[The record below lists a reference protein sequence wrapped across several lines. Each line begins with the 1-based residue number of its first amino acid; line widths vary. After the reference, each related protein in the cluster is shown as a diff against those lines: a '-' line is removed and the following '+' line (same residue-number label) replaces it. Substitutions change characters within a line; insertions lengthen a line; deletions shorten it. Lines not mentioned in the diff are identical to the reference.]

1 MITSVFKKST
11 PLNYSLVVILI
22 LVFFFMFQIKDPSW
36 VTSYFLAFQKVSLL
50 CFILAS
56 FFMINFIVKKNGLSK
71 DNGYA
76 ILFYLLFVLFFPTIF
91 NNPNVIY
98 ANFFILLALRR
109 LISLQSL
116 KASKEKIFD
125 ASFWIFVASL
135 FQFWSVLFLILVFIS
150 IVFHVSRDYR
160 NWVLPFIAFLAVAV
174 LFYMTSLIFHIDAIA
189 FFQERAVIDFRID
202 YFKNNYEN
210 GALSIY
216 TAIALFF
223 VTSML
228 MTLSNRPQIV
238 HSSYKKIVACFFI
251 AAFVYIISPN
261 KSNDLLLFSIA
272 PLAIM
277 ATSHVEY
284 MQQKLNNEI
293 VYYVLIVCSLFTF
306 FSQL

>member
-22 LVFFFMFQIKDPSW
+22 LVFFFLFQIQEPSW
-36 VTSYFLAFQKVSLL
+36 MASYFLAFQKLSLL

-56 FFMINFIVKKNGLSK
+56 FFLINFIVKKNGLSK
-71 DNGYA
+71 DNGYS
-76 ILFYLLFVLFFPTIF
+76 IFFYLLFILFFPTIF
-91 NNPNVIY
+91 NNSNVIY
-98 ANFFILLALRR
+98 ANFFLLLALRR

-125 ASFWIFVASL
+125 ASFWILIASL
-135 FQFWSVLFLILVFIS
+135 FQFWCILFLILVFIS

-160 NWVLPFIAFLAVAV
+160 NWVLPFIALLAVAIIF
-174 LFYMTSLIFHIDAIA
+174 LLISLVFHFNAIE
-189 FFQERAVIDFRID
+189 FFEKRAVIDLRMD

-216 TAIALFF
+216 VAVALFF
-223 VTSML
+223 VVSVVT
-228 MTLSNRPQIV
+228 TLSNRPQIV
-238 HSSYKKIVACFFI
+238 HTSYKKVVACFFI
-251 AAFVYIISPN
+251 AAFVFILSPN
-261 KSNDLLLFSIA
+261 KSNDLLLFSIT
-272 PLAIM
+272 PLTIM
-277 ATSHVEY
+277 ASSHVEY

-293 VYYVLIVCSLFTF
+293 VFYVLICCSLFTF

>member
-22 LVFFFMFQIKDPSW
+22 LVFFFLFQIQEPSW
-36 VTSYFLAFQKVSLL
+36 MASYFLAFQKLSLL
-50 CFILAS
+50 CFIFAS
-56 FFMINFIVKKNGLSK
+56 FFLINFIVKKNGLSK
-71 DNGYA
+71 DNGYS
-76 ILFYLLFVLFFPTIF
+76 IFFYLLFILFFPTIF

-98 ANFFILLALRR
+98 ANFFLLLALRR

-125 ASFWIFVASL
+125 ASFWILVASL
-135 FQFWSVLFLILVFIS
+135 FQFWCILFLILVFIS

-160 NWVLPFIAFLAVAV
+160 NWVLPFIALLAVTIMFF
-174 LFYMTSLIFHIDAIA
+174 LISLIFHFDAIA
-189 FFQERAVIDFRID
+189 FFEKRAVIDLDIN

-216 TAIALFF
+216 VAVALFF
-223 VTSML
+223 VVSIVT
-228 MTLSNRPQIV
+228 TLSNRPQIV
-238 HSSYKKIVACFFI
+238 HTSYKKVVACFFI
-251 AAFVYIISPN
+251 AAFVFILSPN
-261 KSNDLLLFSIA
+261 KSNDLLLFSIT
-272 PLAIM
+272 PLTIM
-277 ATSHVEY
+277 ASSHIEY

-293 VYYVLIVCSLFTF
+293 VFYVLICCSLFTF

>member
-76 ILFYLLFVLFFPTIF
+76 ILFYLLFVLFFPTVF
-91 NNPNVIY
+91 NDSNVIY

-125 ASFWIFVASL
+125 AAFWIFIASL
-135 FQFWSVLFLILVFIS
+135 FQFWSILFLILVYIS

-160 NWVLPFIAFLAVAV
+160 NWVLPFIALLAVTI
-174 LFYMTSLIFHIDAIA
+174 LFYMTSLILNFDAIT
-189 FFQERAVIDFRID
+189 FIQERAMIDFRID

-210 GALSIY
+210 AALSIY
-216 TAIALFF
+216 TAVALFF

-251 AAFVYIISPN
+251 AVLVYIISPN

-272 PLAIM
+272 PLSIM

-293 VYYVLIVCSLFTF
+293 VFYTLIVCSLFTF

>member
-22 LVFFFMFQIKDPSW
+22 LVFFFLFQIQEPSW
-36 VTSYFLAFQKVSLL
+36 VSSYFLAFQKVSLL

-56 FFMINFIVKKNGLSK
+56 FFLINFIVKKNGLSK

-76 ILFYLLFVLFFPTIF
+76 IFFYLLFLLFFPTIF
-91 NNPNVIY
+91 NNANVIY
-98 ANFFILLALRR
+98 ANFFVLLALRR

-125 ASFWIFVASL
+125 ASFWILIASL
-135 FQFWSVLFLILVFIS
+135 FQFWCILFLILVFIS

-160 NWVLPFIAFLAVAV
+160 NWILPFIALIAVSIIFL
-174 LFYMTSLIFHIDAIA
+174 LISLIFHIDITE
-189 FFQERAVIDFRID
+189 FFQKRAVIDFNID
-202 YFKNNYEN
+202 YFKSNYEN

-216 TAIALFF
+216 VAVSLFF
-223 VTSML
+223 VVSML
-228 MTLSNRPQIV
+228 MTLSNRPQIL
-238 HSSYKKIVACFFI
+238 HSSYKKVVACFFI
-251 AAFVYIISPN
+251 AAFVYILSTD
-261 KSNDLLLFSIA
+261 KSNDLLFFSIA
-272 PLAIM
+272 PLTIM
-277 ATSHVEY
+277 AASHVEY

-293 VYYVLIVCSLFTF
+293 VFYVLILCSLFTF

>member
-22 LVFFFMFQIKDPSW
+22 LVFFFLFQIQEPSW
-36 VTSYFLAFQKVSLL
+36 MSSYFLAFQKISLL
-50 CFILAS
+50 CFISAS
-56 FFMINFIVKKNGLSK
+56 FFLINFIVKKNGLSK

-76 ILFYLLFVLFFPTIF
+76 IFFYLLFILFFPTIF

-98 ANFFILLALRR
+98 ANFFLLLALRR

-125 ASFWIFVASL
+125 ASFWILVASL
-135 FQFWSVLFLILVFIS
+135 FQFWCILFLILVFIS

-160 NWVLPFIAFLAVAV
+160 NWVLPFVALLAVAIIFLLV
-174 LFYMTSLIFHIDAIA
+174 SLIFHFNVIE
-189 FFQERAVIDFRID
+189 FFEKRAVIDLRID

-216 TAIALFF
+216 VAVALFF
-223 VTSML
+223 VVSML
-228 MTLSNRPQIV
+228 TTLSNRPQIV
-238 HSSYKKIVACFFI
+238 HTSYKKVVACFFI
-251 AAFVYIISPN
+251 AVFVFILSPN
-261 KSNDLLLFSIA
+261 KSNDLLIFSIT
-272 PLAIM
+272 PLTIM
-277 ATSHVEY
+277 AASHVEY
-284 MQQKLNNEI
+284 VQQKLNNEI
-293 VYYVLIVCSLFTF
+293 VFYVLICCSLFTF

>member
-76 ILFYLLFVLFFPTIF
+76 ILFYLLFLLFFPTIF

-160 NWVLPFIAFLAVAV
+160 NWVLPFIALLAVAV

-216 TAIALFF
+216 TAVALFF

-251 AAFVYIISPN
+251 AALVYIISPN

>member
-22 LVFFFMFQIKDPSW
+22 LVFFFLFQIQEPSW
-36 VTSYFLAFQKVSLL
+36 MSSSFLAFQKMSLL
-50 CFILAS
+50 CFVFAS
-56 FFMINFIVKKNGLSK
+56 FFLINFIVKKNGLSK

-76 ILFYLLFVLFFPTIF
+76 IFFYLLFLLFFPTIF

-98 ANFFILLALRR
+98 SNFFILLALRR

-125 ASFWIFVASL
+125 ASFWILVASL
-135 FQFWSVLFLILVFIS
+135 FQFWCILFLILVFIS
-150 IVFHVSRDYR
+150 IIFHVSRDYR
-160 NWVLPFIAFLAVAV
+160 NWVLPFIALLAVAV
-174 LFYMTSLIFHIDAIA
+174 IFLLISLIFHIDAIE
-189 FFQERAVIDFRID
+189 FFEKRAVVDFSLD

-216 TAIALFF
+216 TAVALFF
-223 VTSML
+223 VFSIVT
-228 MTLSNRPQIV
+228 TISNRPQIV
-238 HSSYKKIVACFFI
+238 HSSYKKVVACFFI
-251 AAFVYIISPN
+251 AVIVFIVSPN

-272 PLAIM
+272 PLTIM
-277 ATSHVEY
+277 ASSHVEY

-293 VYYVLIVCSLFTF
+293 VFYVLIACSLFTF

>member
-22 LVFFFMFQIKDPSW
+22 LVFFFMFQIRETSW
-36 VTSYFLAFQKVSLL
+36 INSYFTIFQKVSLL
-50 CFILAS
+50 CFIFAS

-76 ILFYLLFVLFFPTIF
+76 IFFYLLFILFFPTIF
-91 NNPNVIY
+91 NHPNVVY
-98 ANFFILLALRR
+98 ANFFVLLALRR

-116 KASKEKIFD
+116 KSSKEKIFD
-125 ASFWIFVASL
+125 ASFWIFMASL
-135 FQFWSVLFLILVFIS
+135 FQFWSILFLILVFIS
-150 IVFHVSRDYR
+150 IIFHVSRDYR
-160 NWVLPFIAFLAVAV
+160 NWVLPFIALLAVAV
-174 LFYMTSLIFHIDAIA
+174 VFYMISLMFHIDAVK
-189 FFQERAVIDFRID
+189 FVQERAIIDFRIN

-216 TAIALFF
+216 AAVVVFF
-223 VTSML
+223 VFSML
-228 MTLSNRPQIV
+228 TTLSNRPQIV
-238 HSSYKKIVACFFI
+238 HTSYKKVVACFFI
-251 AAFVYIISPN
+251 AVLVYIISPD

-272 PLAIM
+272 PLAMM
-277 ATSHVEY
+277 AASHVEY

-293 VYYVLIVCSLFTF
+293 VFYMLILCSLFTF

>member
-76 ILFYLLFVLFFPTIF
+76 ILFYLLFLLFFPTIF

-174 LFYMTSLIFHIDAIA
+174 LFYMTSLIFHIDAIS

-216 TAIALFF
+216 TAVALFF

>member
-22 LVFFFMFQIKDPSW
+22 LVFFFLFQIQEPSW
-36 VTSYFLAFQKVSLL
+36 MSSSFLAFQKMSLL
-50 CFILAS
+50 CFIFAS
-56 FFMINFIVKKNGLSK
+56 FFLINFIVKKNGLSK
-71 DNGYA
+71 DNGYS
-76 ILFYLLFVLFFPTIF
+76 IFFYLLFLLFFPTIF
-91 NNPNVIY
+91 NDPNVIY

-125 ASFWIFVASL
+125 ASFWILVASL
-135 FQFWSVLFLILVFIS
+135 FQFWCILFLILVFIS
-150 IVFHVSRDYR
+150 IIFHVSRDYR
-160 NWVLPFIAFLAVAV
+160 NWVLPFIALLAVAV
-174 LFYMTSLIFHIDAIA
+174 IFLLISLVFHIDAIQ
-189 FFQERAVIDFRID
+189 FFEKRAVVDFSLD

-216 TAIALFF
+216 TAVALFF
-223 VTSML
+223 VFSIL
-228 MTLSNRPQIV
+228 STLSNRPQIV

-251 AAFVYIISPN
+251 ALIVFIVSPD
-261 KSNDLLLFSIA
+261 KSNNLLLFSIA
-272 PLAIM
+272 PLTIM
-277 ATSHVEY
+277 AASHVEY

-293 VYYVLIVCSLFTF
+293 VFYVLIACSLFTF

>member
-36 VTSYFLAFQKVSLL
+36 VTSYFLAFQKLSLL

-56 FFMINFIVKKNGLSK
+56 FFMINFVVKKNGLSK

-76 ILFYLLFVLFFPTIF
+76 ILFYLLFLLFFPTIF

-116 KASKEKIFD
+116 KSSKEKIFD

-135 FQFWSVLFLILVFIS
+135 FQFWSVLFLLLVFIS
-150 IVFHVSRDYR
+150 IIFHVSRDYR
-160 NWVLPFIAFLAVAV
+160 NWVLPFIALLAVAI
-174 LFYMTSLIFHIDAIA
+174 LFYMTSLIFNIDVVA

-216 TAIALFF
+216 TAVALFF
-223 VTSML
+223 ITSML

-238 HSSYKKIVACFFI
+238 HSSYKKIVAYFFI
-251 AAFVYIISPN
+251 AAFVYLFSPN

-284 MQQKLNNEI
+284 TQQKLNNEI
-293 VYYVLIVCSLFTF
+293 VFYVLIVCSLFTF

>member
-22 LVFFFMFQIKDPSW
+22 LVFFFLFQIQEPSW
-36 VTSYFLAFQKVSLL
+36 MSSYFLAFQKVSLL
-50 CFILAS
+50 CFISAS
-56 FFMINFIVKKNGLSK
+56 FFLINFIVKKNGLSK

-76 ILFYLLFVLFFPTIF
+76 IFFYLLFILFFPTIF

-98 ANFFILLALRR
+98 ANFFLLLALRR

-125 ASFWIFVASL
+125 ASFWILVASL
-135 FQFWSVLFLILVFIS
+135 FQFWCILFLILVFIS

-160 NWVLPFIAFLAVAV
+160 NWVLPFIAMLAVAIIF
-174 LFYMTSLIFHIDAIA
+174 LLISLVFHFSVIE
-189 FFQERAVIDFRID
+189 FFEKRAVIDLRID

-216 TAIALFF
+216 VAVALFF
-223 VTSML
+223 VVSILT
-228 MTLSNRPQIV
+228 TLSNRPQIV
-238 HSSYKKIVACFFI
+238 HTSYKKVVACFFI
-251 AAFVYIISPN
+251 AVFVFILSPN
-261 KSNDLLLFSIA
+261 KSNDLLIFSIT
-272 PLAIM
+272 PLTIM
-277 ATSHVEY
+277 AASHVEY
-284 MQQKLNNEI
+284 VQQKLNNEI
-293 VYYVLIVCSLFTF
+293 VFYVLICCSLFTF

>member
-22 LVFFFMFQIKDPSW
+22 LVFFFIFQIKDPSW
-36 VTSYFLAFQKVSLL
+36 VSSYFLAFQKVSLL

-56 FFMINFIVKKNGLSK
+56 FFLINFIVKKNGLSK

-76 ILFYLLFVLFFPTIF
+76 IFFYLLFILFFPTIF
-91 NNPNVIY
+91 NNSNVIY

-125 ASFWIFVASL
+125 ASFWILIASL
-135 FQFWSVLFLILVFIS
+135 FQFWCILFLILVFIS

-160 NWVLPFIAFLAVAV
+160 NWILPFIALIAVSIIFL
-174 LFYMTSLIFHIDAIA
+174 LISLIFHIDVIE
-189 FFQERAVIDFRID
+189 FFQKRAVIDFNIN

-216 TAIALFF
+216 VAVALFF
-223 VTSML
+223 VVSML
-228 MTLSNRPQIV
+228 STLSNRPQIV
-238 HSSYKKIVACFFI
+238 HSSYKKVVACFFI
-251 AAFVYIISPN
+251 ALVVYIVSPD

-272 PLAIM
+272 PLTIM
-277 ATSHVEY
+277 AASHVEY

-293 VYYVLIVCSLFTF
+293 VFYVLILCSLFTF

>member
-22 LVFFFMFQIKDPSW
+22 LVFFFLFQIQEPSW
-36 VTSYFLAFQKVSLL
+36 MSSSFLAFQKMSLL
-50 CFILAS
+50 CFVFAS
-56 FFMINFIVKKNGLSK
+56 FFLINFIVKKNGLSK

-76 ILFYLLFVLFFPTIF
+76 IFFYLLFLLFFPTIF

-98 ANFFILLALRR
+98 SNFFILLALRR

-125 ASFWIFVASL
+125 ASFWILVASL
-135 FQFWSVLFLILVFIS
+135 FQFWCILFLILVFIS
-150 IVFHVSRDYR
+150 IIFHVSRDYR
-160 NWVLPFIAFLAVAV
+160 NWVLPFIALLAVAV
-174 LFYMTSLIFHIDAIA
+174 IFLLISLIFHIDAIE
-189 FFQERAVIDFRID
+189 FFEKRAVVDFSLD

-216 TAIALFF
+216 TAVALFF
-223 VTSML
+223 VFSIVTTISY
-228 MTLSNRPQIV
+228 RPQIV
-238 HSSYKKIVACFFI
+238 HSSYKKVVACFFI
-251 AAFVYIISPN
+251 AVIVFIVSPN

-272 PLAIM
+272 PLTIM
-277 ATSHVEY
+277 ASSHVEY

-293 VYYVLIVCSLFTF
+293 VFYVLIACSLFTF

>member
-22 LVFFFMFQIKDPSW
+22 LVFFFLFQIQEPSW
-36 VTSYFLAFQKVSLL
+36 TSSSFLAFQKMSIL
-50 CFILAS
+50 CFVFAS
-56 FFMINFIVKKNGLSK
+56 FFLINFIVKKNGLSK

-76 ILFYLLFVLFFPTIF
+76 IFFYLLFLLFFPTIF

-98 ANFFILLALRR
+98 SNFFILLALRR

-125 ASFWIFVASL
+125 ASFWILVASL
-135 FQFWSVLFLILVFIS
+135 FQFWCILFLILVFIS
-150 IVFHVSRDYR
+150 IIFHVSRDYR
-160 NWVLPFIAFLAVAV
+160 NWVLPFIALLAVAV
-174 LFYMTSLIFHIDAIA
+174 IFLLISLIFHIDAIE
-189 FFQERAVIDFRID
+189 FFEKRAVVDFSLD

-216 TAIALFF
+216 TAVALFF
-223 VTSML
+223 VFSIVT
-228 MTLSNRPQIV
+228 TISNRPQIV
-238 HSSYKKIVACFFI
+238 HSSYKKVVACFFI
-251 AAFVYIISPN
+251 AVIVFIVSPN

-272 PLAIM
+272 PLTIM
-277 ATSHVEY
+277 ASSHVEY

-293 VYYVLIVCSLFTF
+293 VFYVLIACSLFTF

>member
-22 LVFFFMFQIKDPSW
+22 LVFFFLFQIQEPSW
-36 VTSYFLAFQKVSLL
+36 MSSYFLAFQKLSLL

-56 FFMINFIVKKNGLSK
+56 FFLINFIVKKNGLSK

-76 ILFYLLFVLFFPTIF
+76 IFFYLLFILFFPTIL

-98 ANFFILLALRR
+98 ANFFLLLALRR

-125 ASFWIFVASL
+125 ASFWILVASL
-135 FQFWSVLFLILVFIS
+135 FQFWCILFLILVFIS
-150 IVFHVSRDYR
+150 IIFHASRDYR
-160 NWVLPFIAFLAVAV
+160 NWVLPFIALMAVAV
-174 LFYMTSLIFHIDAIA
+174 IFLLISLIFHIDAIE
-189 FFQERAVIDFRID
+189 FFQKRAVVNFNID

-216 TAIALFF
+216 VAVSLFF
-223 VTSML
+223 VVSML
-228 MTLSNRPQIV
+228 MTFSNRPQIV
-238 HSSYKKIVACFFI
+238 HSSYKKIIACFFI
-251 AAFVYIISPN
+251 AAFVYIISPD

-272 PLAIM
+272 PLTMM
-277 ATSHVEY
+277 AASYIEY
-284 MQQKLNNEI
+284 VHQRLNSEI
-293 VYYVLIVCSLFTF
+293 VFYALIACSLFTF
-306 FSQL
+306 FTQL

>member
-22 LVFFFMFQIKDPSW
+22 LVFFFMFQIRETSW
-36 VTSYFLAFQKVSLL
+36 INSYFTIFQKVSLL
-50 CFILAS
+50 CFIFGS
-56 FFMINFIVKKNGLSK
+56 FFMVNFIVKKNGLSK

-76 ILFYLLFVLFFPTIF
+76 IFFYLLFILFFPTIF
-91 NNPNVIY
+91 NHPNVVY

-125 ASFWIFVASL
+125 ASFWIFVACL
-135 FQFWSVLFLILVFIS
+135 FQFWSILFIILVFIS
-150 IVFHVSRDYR
+150 IIFHVSRDYR
-160 NWVLPFIAFLAVAV
+160 NWVLPFIALLAVSIV
-174 LFYMTSLIFHIDAIA
+174 FYMVSLMFHIDAVK
-189 FFQERAVIDFRID
+189 FVQERAVVDFRID

-216 TAIALFF
+216 AAVVVFF
-223 VTSML
+223 VFSML
-228 MTLSNRPQIV
+228 TTLSNRPQIV
-238 HSSYKKIVACFFI
+238 HTSYKKVVACFFI
-251 AAFVYIISPN
+251 AVLVFIVSPD
-261 KSNDLLLFSIA
+261 KTNDLLLFSIA
-272 PLAIM
+272 PLSMM
-277 ATSHVEY
+277 AASHVEY

-293 VYYVLIVCSLFTF
+293 VFYVLILCSLFTF

>member
-76 ILFYLLFVLFFPTIF
+76 ILFYLLFILFFPTIF
-91 NNPNVIY
+91 NDSNVVY

-109 LISLQSL
+109 LVSLQSL

-125 ASFWIFVASL
+125 AAFWIFVASL
-135 FQFWSVLFLILVFIS
+135 FQFWSILFIILVYIS
-150 IVFHVSRDYR
+150 IIFHVSRDYR
-160 NWVLPFIAFLAVAV
+160 NWVLPFIALLAVII
-174 LFYMTSLIFHIDAIA
+174 LFYMTSLILNIDAVTFI
-189 FFQERAVIDFRID
+189 QERAVVDFRID

-210 GALSIY
+210 AALSIY
-216 TAIALFF
+216 TAGALFF

-238 HSSYKKIVACFFI
+238 HSSYKKVVACFFI
-251 AAFVYIISPN
+251 AVFVYIISPN

-272 PLAIM
+272 PLTIM
-277 ATSHVEY
+277 AASHVEY
-284 MQQKLNNEI
+284 VQQKLNNEI
-293 VYYVLIVCSLFTF
+293 VYYTLIVCSLFTF

>member
-22 LVFFFMFQIKDPSW
+22 LVFFFMFQIRETSW
-36 VTSYFLAFQKVSLL
+36 INSYFTIFQKVSLL
-50 CFILAS
+50 CFIFAS
-56 FFMINFIVKKNGLSK
+56 FFMVNFIVKKNGLSK

-76 ILFYLLFVLFFPTIF
+76 IFFYLLFLLFFPTIF
-91 NNPNVIY
+91 NNPNVVY

-135 FQFWSVLFLILVFIS
+135 FQFWSILFLILVFIS

-160 NWVLPFIAFLAVAV
+160 NWVLPFVALLAVAIV
-174 LFYMTSLIFHIDAIA
+174 FYMISLMFHIDVVA

-216 TAIALFF
+216 AAVVVFFLF
-223 VTSML
+223 SML
-228 MTLSNRPQIV
+228 TTLSNRPQIV
-238 HSSYKKIVACFFI
+238 HTSYKKVVACFFI
-251 AAFVYIISPN
+251 AILVFVISTD
-261 KSNDLLLFSIA
+261 KSNELLLFSIA

-277 ATSHVEY
+277 AASHVEY

-293 VYYVLIVCSLFTF
+293 VFYVLILCSLFTF

>member
-22 LVFFFMFQIKDPSW
+22 LVFFFLFQIQEPSW
-36 VTSYFLAFQKVSLL
+36 MSSYFLAFQKISLL
-50 CFILAS
+50 CFISAS
-56 FFMINFIVKKNGLSK
+56 FFLINFIVKKNGLSK

-76 ILFYLLFVLFFPTIF
+76 IFFYLLFILFFPTIF

-98 ANFFILLALRR
+98 ANFFLLLALRR

-125 ASFWIFVASL
+125 ASFWILVASL
-135 FQFWSVLFLILVFIS
+135 FQFWCILFLILVFIS

-160 NWVLPFIAFLAVAV
+160 NWVLPFIALLAVAIIFLLV
-174 LFYMTSLIFHIDAIA
+174 SLIFHFNVIE
-189 FFQERAVIDFRID
+189 FFEKRAVIDLRID

-216 TAIALFF
+216 VAVALFF
-223 VTSML
+223 VVSILT
-228 MTLSNRPQIV
+228 TLSNRPQIV
-238 HSSYKKIVACFFI
+238 HTSYKKVVACFFI
-251 AAFVYIISPN
+251 AVFVFILSPN
-261 KSNDLLLFSIA
+261 KSNDLLIFSIT
-272 PLAIM
+272 PLTIM
-277 ATSHVEY
+277 AASHVEY
-284 MQQKLNNEI
+284 VQQKLNNEI
-293 VYYVLIVCSLFTF
+293 VFYVLICCSLFTF

>member
-22 LVFFFMFQIKDPSW
+22 LVFFFLFQIQEPSW
-36 VTSYFLAFQKVSLL
+36 INNYFLGFQKVSLL

-76 ILFYLLFVLFFPTIF
+76 IFFYLLFVLFFPTIF

-98 ANFFILLALRR
+98 ANFFLLLALRR

-125 ASFWIFVASL
+125 ASFWIFVAAL
-135 FQFWSVLFLILVFIS
+135 FQFWCVLFIILVFIS

-160 NWVLPFIAFLAVAV
+160 NWVLPFIALLAVSIV
-174 LFYMTSLIFHIDAIA
+174 FLMVSLIFHINAIE
-189 FFQERAVIDFRID
+189 FLEKRAVIDFNID

-216 TAIALFF
+216 VAISLFF
-223 VTSML
+223 VVSML

-238 HSSYKKIVACFFI
+238 HTSYKKVIACFFI
-251 AAFVYIISPN
+251 AVAVYIISPN
-261 KSNDLLLFSIA
+261 KSNDILLFSIA
-272 PLAIM
+272 PLTIM
-277 ATSHVEY
+277 AASHVEY

-293 VYYVLIVCSLFTF
+293 VFYVLICCSLFTY

>member
-22 LVFFFMFQIKDPSW
+22 LVFFFLFQIHEPSW
-36 VTSYFLAFQKVSLL
+36 VGSYFLMFQKISLL

-71 DNGYA
+71 DNGYS
-76 ILFYLLFVLFFPTIF
+76 ILFYLLFLLFFPSIL
-91 NNPNVIY
+91 NNTNVIY
-98 ANFFILLALRR
+98 ASFFILLALRR

-125 ASFWIFVASL
+125 ASFWILVASL
-135 FQFWSVLFLILVFIS
+135 FQFWCILFLILVFIS
-150 IVFHVSRDYR
+150 IIFHVSRDYR
-160 NWVLPFIAFLAVAV
+160 NWILPFIALLAVSI
-174 LFYMTSLIFHIDAIA
+174 LFLTTSLIFDFDALKFI
-189 FFQERAVIDFRID
+189 QDRAVIDLSID

-210 GALSIY
+210 GAFSIY
-216 TAIALFF
+216 VSVVLFF
-223 VTSML
+223 VVSML

-238 HSSYKKIVACFFI
+238 HISYKKVVAWFFI
-251 AAFVYIISPN
+251 AVLVFILSPD
-261 KSNDLLLFSIA
+261 KSNDLLLLSIA
-272 PLAIM
+272 PLTIM

-284 MQQKLNNEI
+284 VQQKLNNEI
-293 VYYVLIVCSLFTF
+293 VFYVLICCSLFTF

>member
-22 LVFFFMFQIKDPSW
+22 LVFFFIFQIKDPSW
-36 VTSYFLAFQKVSLL
+36 VSSYFLAFQKVSLL
-50 CFILAS
+50 LFILAS
-56 FFMINFIVKKNGLSK
+56 FFLINFIVKKNGLSK

-76 ILFYLLFVLFFPTIF
+76 ILFYLLFILFFPTIF
-91 NNPNVIY
+91 NNSNVIY

-125 ASFWIFVASL
+125 ASFWILIASL
-135 FQFWSVLFLILVFIS
+135 FQFWCILFLILVFIS

-160 NWVLPFIAFLAVAV
+160 NWVLPFIALVAV
-174 LFYMTSLIFHIDAIA
+174 SILFLLISLIFHIDIID
-189 FFQERAVIDFRID
+189 FFQQRAVIDFNID

-216 TAIALFF
+216 VAVALFF
-223 VTSML
+223 VVSML
-228 MTLSNRPQIV
+228 STLSNRPQIV

-251 AAFVYIISPN
+251 AAFVYIVSPD

-272 PLAIM
+272 PLTVM
-277 ATSHVEY
+277 ATGHVEY

-293 VYYVLIVCSLFTF
+293 VFYVLILCSLFTF

>member
-76 ILFYLLFVLFFPTIF
+76 ILFYLLFILFFPTIF
-91 NNPNVIY
+91 NDSNVVY

-109 LISLQSL
+109 LVSLQSL

-125 ASFWIFVASL
+125 AAFWIFVASL
-135 FQFWSVLFLILVFIS
+135 FQFWSILFIILVYIS
-150 IVFHVSRDYR
+150 IIFHVSRDYR
-160 NWVLPFIAFLAVAV
+160 NWVLPFIALLAVII
-174 LFYMTSLIFHIDAIA
+174 LFYMTSLILNIDAVSFI
-189 FFQERAVIDFRID
+189 QERAVVDFRID

-210 GALSIY
+210 AALSIY
-216 TAIALFF
+216 TAVALFF

-251 AAFVYIISPN
+251 AVFVYLISPN

-272 PLAIM
+272 PLTIM
-277 ATSHVEY
+277 AASHVEY
-284 MQQKLNNEI
+284 VQQKLNNEI
-293 VYYVLIVCSLFTF
+293 VYYTLIVCSLFTF

>member
-76 ILFYLLFVLFFPTIF
+76 ILFYLLFILFFPTIF
-91 NNPNVIY
+91 NDSNVVY

-109 LISLQSL
+109 LVSLQSL

-125 ASFWIFVASL
+125 AAFWIFVASL
-135 FQFWSVLFLILVFIS
+135 FQFWSILFIILVYIS
-150 IVFHVSRDYR
+150 IIFHVSRDYR
-160 NWVLPFIAFLAVAV
+160 NWVLPFIALLAVII
-174 LFYMTSLIFHIDAIA
+174 LFYMTSLILNIDALA
-189 FFQERAVIDFRID
+189 FIQERAVVDFRID

-210 GALSIY
+210 AALSIY
-216 TAIALFF
+216 TAVALFF

-238 HSSYKKIVACFFI
+238 HSSYKKVVACFFI
-251 AAFVYIISPN
+251 AVFVYIISPN

-272 PLAIM
+272 PLTIM
-277 ATSHVEY
+277 AASHVEY
-284 MQQKLNNEI
+284 VQQKLNNEI
-293 VYYVLIVCSLFTF
+293 VYYTLIVCSLFTF